1 MGIELA
7 WNTWRGDSKYTF
19 ADSLTNLSCGTGQ
32 QVLAALAL
40 NLVVVTGY
48 SFVYDHLRL
57 VTLPAE
63 SIAVWIFAFVAVDL
77 GYWVFHWA
85 SHRVNVL
92 WAAHAVHHQ

>member
-1 MGIELA
+1 MEEKLILVSIPLFFVAMGIELA

-63 SIAVWIFAFVAVDL
+63 SIAV
-77 GYWVFHWA
+77 GP
-85 SHRVNVL
+85 VNV
-92 WAAHAVHHQ
+92 APG